1 MLGCFRGAQTHRGLG
16 VGAVGN
22 IHGLTENISV
32 VLHQDDLV
40 LPEGLD
46 ILPQT
51 GVIGGLAFMGMAGLG
66 VGVSLGVAK
75 IGVPGTDVVQHAVR
89 AQLQAGLGGL
99 LHLFLPQGR
108 AGAGQIHGHGRVAD
122 LTVGALAAVGLS
134 KGNVLAP
141 DRADGGLVSAF
152 LKVEVAVMID
162 QRIAQEHQHLAALS
176 VDILDAL
183 PQQFFAAH
191 AFIHPEIG
199 PLAGKA
205 AFFPPQ
211 QVQSLEAA
219 GLQLVVHGGD
229 VGIAP
234 VQFTVVLL
242 EDQPQPARHVPA
254 PFGVDG
260 RDEAALFFHEGPV
273 QLRARMPVAQMGI
286 AVDGGHG
293 EALSRV
299 DHGVADKAEAKHV
312 QLGVPLDVQA
322 HRLMGGVL
330 AGAIQALAAGVPVVP
345 LHGGRVRGIQRV
357 HVGVILVVALIFA
370 ETGEGAQ
377 VGVGGTAHP
386 AAQSVGPRDEI
397 IVRLSGQRPGPGD
410 RGQLQLH
417 QRHFRVTVFQIGP
430 DLQAQVVHLEMEL
443 QGGVDPPAL
452 VADESVVA

>member
-1 MLGCFRGAQTHRGLG
+1 
-16 VGAVGN
+16 
-22 IHGLTENISV
+22 
-32 VLHQDDLV
+32 
-40 LPEGLD
+40 
-46 ILPQT
+46 
-51 GVIGGLAFMGMAGLG
+51 
-66 VGVSLGVAK
+66 
-75 IGVPGTDVVQHAVR
+75 
-89 AQLQAGLGGL
+89 
-99 LHLFLPQGR
+99 
-108 AGAGQIHGHGRVAD
+108 
-122 LTVGALAAVGLS
+122 
-134 KGNVLAP
+134 
-141 DRADGGLVSAF
+141 
-152 LKVEVAVMID
+152 MID
-162 QRIAQEHQHLAALS
+162 QGIAQEHQHLAALS
-176 VDILDAL
+176 VDVLDAL

-219 GLQLVVHGGD
+219 GLQLVVHGGN

-234 VQFTVVLL
+234 VQLAVVLL

-273 QLRARMPVAQMGI
+273 QLRARVPVAQMGI

-293 EALSRV
+293 EALARV

-322 HRLMGGVL
+322 HCLVGHVL
-330 AGAIQALAAGVPVVP
+330 AGAVQALAAGVPVVP
-345 LHGGRVRGIQRV
+345 LHGGLVRGIERV
-357 HVGVILVVALIFA
+357 HIGMVLIVAFVFA
-370 ETGEGAQ
+370 ETGESAQ
-377 VGVGGTAHP
+377 VSVGGAAHP

-417 QRHFRVTVFQIGP
+417 QRHFRIPVFQIGP
-430 DLQAQVVHLEMEL
+430 DLQAQIVHLKMKV
-443 QGGVDPPAL
+443 QRCVDFPAL
-452 VADESVVA
+452 IAGKPVIANGQAVFPGLDGEVLLLRPYGNLYSFRVLYRIDQFPHRAGRMDVLMPGLAVIAADGTSPAVQPIDHGLSL